1 MSAVS
6 DRAARVAWSPRL
18 SRQGARVL
26 ITYVPLLILLV
37 FLLAPFYWMIITS
50 FKPDGE
56 LYNAS
61 ISPLVVWNP
70 TLDQFDQLF
79 TLTPYLEWAGN
90 SIFVSTLSSGIALLF
105 GVPAGYAMARLRFR
119 GSGAVGMA
127 IFGTYLVPATLLFI
141 PMYQI
146 ILSLGLLDTRWALV
160 VVYPTFLTPFCTWL
174 MSGYFKTIPK
184 ELEDC
189 ARVDGSSRFG
199 AMWRIAIPLAKP
211 GILSAAIFAFTGSWN
226 EFLYALTLVTNVDQ
240 KTLPLGVVAT
250 LMNFDA
256 YPWGAL
262 MAGALLGSI
271 PIAIIYSFFV
281 ENYATGLTA
290 GAVKG

>member
-1 MSAVS
+1 
-6 DRAARVAWSPRL
+6 SPRL
-18 SRQGARVL
+18 SRKGVRVL
-26 ITYVPLLILLV
+26 ITYVPLLLLLI
-37 FLLAPFYWMIITS
+37 FLLSPFYWMVITS

-56 LYNAS
+56 LYNVA
-61 ISPLVVWNP
+61 ISPLVVWQP

-90 SIFVSTLSSGIALLF
+90 SIFVSSLSSGIALLF

>member
-18 SRQGARVL
+18 SRKGVRVL
-26 ITYVPLLILLV
+26 ITYVPLLLLLI
-37 FLLAPFYWMIITS
+37 FLLSPFYWMVITS

-56 LYNAS
+56 LYNVA
-61 ISPLVVWNP
+61 ISPLVVWQP

-90 SIFVSTLSSGIALLF
+90 SIFVSSLSSGIALLF

>member
-1 MSAVS
+1 MNVAT
-6 DRAARVAWSPRL
+6 DRAARSLPSLRVGRVGSRL
-18 SRQGARVL
+18 L
-26 ITYVPLLILLV
+26 ITYVPLIALLL
-37 FLLAPFYWMIITS
+37 FLLAPFYWMLITS
-50 FKPDGE
+50 FKPDPE
-56 LYNAS
+56 LYNANV
-61 ISPLVVWNP
+61 SPLVVWHP
-70 TLDQFDQLF
+70 TLDQFAQLF
-79 TLTPYLEWAGN
+79 ALTPYLEWAAN
-90 SIFVSTLSSGIALLF
+90 SLIVSSLSTGIALVF
-105 GVPAGYAMARLRFR
+105 GLPAGYAMARLRFR

-146 ILSLGLLDTRWALV
+146 IGALGLLDTRWALV

-211 GILSAAIFAFTGSWN
+211 GIVSAGIFAFTASWN
-226 EFLYALTLVTNVDQ
+226 EFLYALTLVSDVDQ

-250 LMNFDA
+250 LVNFDA
-256 YPWGAL
+256 YPWGSL

>member
-1 MSAVS
+1 MSAVTTPVV
-6 DRAARVAWSPRL
+6 RTAHAPRWSRGG
-18 SRQGARVL
+18 SRIL
-26 ITYVPLLILLV
+26 ITYVPLVLLLF

-50 FKPDGE
+50 FKPDPE
-56 LYNAS
+56 LYNVA
-61 ISPLVVWNP
+61 ISPLVVWHP
-70 TLDQFDQLF
+70 TLDQFAQLF
-79 TLTPYLEWAGN
+79 SLTPYLEWAVN
-90 SIFVSTLSSGIALLF
+90 SIEVSSVATGVALLF
-105 GVPAGYAMARLRFR
+105 GIPAGYAMARLRFR

-146 ILSLGLLDTRWALV
+146 ILTLGLMDSKWALV

-211 GILSAAIFAFTGSWN
+211 GILSAGIFAFTASWN
-226 EFLYALTLVTNVDQ
+226 EFLYALTLVSDIDQ

-250 LMNFDA
+250 LVNFDA
-256 YPWGAL
+256 YPWGSL

>member
-1 MSAVS
+1 MSART
-6 DRAARVAWSPRL
+6 DQLARAARLPRW
-18 SRQGARVL
+18 SRQGSRLL
-26 ITYVPLLILLV
+26 IVYVPLVLLLF
-37 FLLAPFYWMIITS
+37 FLLAPFYWMLITS
-50 FKPDGE
+50 FKPDPE
-56 LYNAS
+56 LYNSA
-61 ISPLVVWNP
+61 ISPLVVWHP
-70 TLDQFDQLF
+70 TLDQFAQLF
-79 TLTPYLEWAGN
+79 ALTPYLEWAAN
-90 SIFVSTLSSGIALLF
+90 SLEVSILSTGIALLF
-105 GVPAGYAMARLRFR
+105 GIPAGYAMARLRFR
-119 GSGAVGMA
+119 GAGAVGMA

-146 ILSLGLLDTRWALV
+146 ILSLGLLDTKWALV

-199 AMWRIAIPLAKP
+199 AMWRIAVPLAKP
-211 GILSAAIFAFTGSWN
+211 GILSAGIFAFTASWN
-226 EFLYALTLVTNVDQ
+226 EFLYALTLVSDVDQ

-250 LMNFDA
+250 LVNFDA
-256 YPWGAL
+256 YPWGSL

>member
-1 MSAVS
+1 MSVAT
-6 DRAARVAWSPRL
+6 DRAARSLPSLRVGRVGSRL
-18 SRQGARVL
+18 L
-26 ITYVPLLILLV
+26 ITYVPLIALLL

-50 FKPDGE
+50 FKPDPE
-56 LYNAS
+56 LYNANV
-61 ISPLVVWNP
+61 SPLVVWHP
-70 TLDQFDQLF
+70 TLDQFAQLF
-79 TLTPYLEWAGN
+79 SLTPYLEWAAN
-90 SIFVSTLSSGIALLF
+90 SLIVSSLSTGIALLF
-105 GVPAGYAMARLRFR
+105 GLPAGYAMARLRFH

-146 ILSLGLLDTRWALV
+146 IGALGLLDTRWALV

-211 GILSAAIFAFTGSWN
+211 GIVSAGIFAFTASWN
-226 EFLYALTLVTNVDQ
+226 EFLYALTLVSDVDQ

-250 LMNFDA
+250 LVNFDA
-256 YPWGAL
+256 YPWGSL

>member
-1 MSAVS
+1 MSAVT
-6 DRAARVAWSPRL
+6 DRATRTTSSLRL
-18 SRQGARVL
+18 GRIGSRLV
-26 ITYVPLLILLV
+26 ITYVPLILLLI
-37 FLLAPFYWMIITS
+37 FLLAPFYWMIITA
-50 FKPDGE
+50 FKPDAE
-56 LYNAS
+56 LYSSAV
-61 ISPLVVWNP
+61 SPLLVWHP
-70 TLDQFDQLF
+70 TLDQFAQLF
-79 TLTPYLEWAGN
+79 ALTPYLEWAAN
-90 SIFVSTLSSGIALLF
+90 NLIVSSLSTGIALLF
-105 GVPAGYAMARLRFR
+105 GLPAGYAMARLRFR

-146 ILSLGLLDTRWALV
+146 IGALGLLDTRWALV

-211 GILSAAIFAFTGSWN
+211 GIVSAGIFAFTASWN
-226 EFLYALTLVTNVDQ
+226 EFLYALTLVSDVDQ

-250 LMNFDA
+250 LMNFNA
-256 YPWGAL
+256 YPWGSL

>member
-1 MSAVS
+1 MSAVTG
-6 DRAARVAWSPRL
+6 RAARVASSPRL
-18 SRQGARVL
+18 GRVGGRVAL
-26 ITYVPLLILLV
+26 TYVPLVVLLI

-50 FKPDGE
+50 FKPDPE
-56 LYNAS
+56 LYNAA
-61 ISPLVVWNP
+61 ISPLVVWHP
-70 TLDQFDQLF
+70 TLEQFAQLF
-79 TLTPYLEWAGN
+79 SLTPYLEWAVN
-90 SIFVSTLSSGIALLF
+90 SLIVSSLSTGIALLF
-105 GVPAGYAMARLRFR
+105 GLPAGYAMARLRFH

-146 ILSLGLLDTRWALV
+146 IGALGLLDTRWALV

-211 GILSAAIFAFTGSWN
+211 GIVSAGIFAFTASWN
-226 EFLYALTLVTNVDQ
+226 EFLYALTLVSDVDQ

-250 LMNFDA
+250 LVNFDA
-256 YPWGAL
+256 YPWGSL

>member
-1 MSAVS
+1 MSALTT
-6 DRAARVAWSPRL
+6 RATRTAWASRWSRVGPRL
-18 SRQGARVL
+18 L
-26 ITYVPLLILLV
+26 ITYVPLVLLLF

-70 TLDQFDQLF
+70 TLDQFTQLF
-79 TLTPYLEWAGN
+79 ALTPYLEWAVN
-90 SIFVSTLSSGIALLF
+90 SIEVSCSATAVALLF
-105 GVPAGYAMARLRFR
+105 GIPAGYAMARLRFR
-119 GSGAVGMA
+119 GAGAVGMA

-146 ILSLGLLDTRWALV
+146 ILSLGLMDSKWALV

-199 AMWRIAIPLAKP
+199 AMWRIAVPLAKP
-211 GILSAAIFAFTGSWN
+211 GILSAGIFAFTASWN
-226 EFLYALTLVTNVDQ
+226 EFLYALTLVSDVDQ
-240 KTLPLGVVAT
+240 KTLPLGIVAT
-250 LMNFDA
+250 LVNFDA
-256 YPWGAL
+256 YPWGSL

>member
-18 SRQGARVL
+18 SRKGARIL
-26 ITYVPLLILLV
+26 ITYVPLIGLLI
-37 FLLAPFYWMIITS
+37 FLLAPFYWMVITS

-70 TLDQFDQLF
+70 TLDQFDQFF

-90 SIFVSTLSSGIALLF
+90 SIFVSSLSSGIALLF

-146 ILSLGLLDTRWALV
+146 ILSPGLLDTRWALV

>member
-1 MSAVS
+1 MNVLTGRSAGVVP
-6 DRAARVAWSPRL
+6 APRYG
-18 SRQGARVL
+18 RIATRIL
-26 ITYVPLLILLV
+26 ITYVPLVILLT
-37 FLLAPFYWMIITS
+37 FLLAPFYWMIITA
-50 FKPDGE
+50 FKPDSE
-56 LYNAS
+56 LYSSAV
-61 ISPLVVWNP
+61 SPLIVWHP
-70 TLDQFDQLF
+70 TLVQFEQLF
-79 TLTPYLEWAGN
+79 SLTPYLEWAGN
-90 SIFVSTLSSGIALLF
+90 SIVVSSLSTGVALLF
-105 GVPAGYAMARLRFR
+105 GLPAGYAMARLRFR

-141 PMYQI
+141 PMYQV
-146 ILSLGLLDTRWALV
+146 ILSLGLLDTKWALV

-184 ELEDC
+184 ELEEC

-211 GILSAAIFAFTGSWN
+211 GIVSAGIFAFTASWN
-226 EFLYALTLVTNVDQ
+226 EFLYALTLVSDVDQ

-256 YPWGAL
+256 YPWGSL

-281 ENYATGLTA
+281 ENYAVGLTA

>member
-1 MSAVS
+1 MSATTN
-6 DRAARVAWSPRL
+6 RTAETAWTSRRGRL
-18 SRQGARVL
+18 SGRL
-26 ITYVPLLILLV
+26 LLTYVPLVILLI
-37 FLLAPFYWMIITS
+37 FLLAPFYWMLITS

-56 LYNAS
+56 LYNVAV
-61 ISPLVVWNP
+61 SPLVVWHP
-70 TLDQFDQLF
+70 TLFQFQRLF
-79 TLTPYLEWAGN
+79 ELTPYLTWAGN
-90 SIFVSTLSSGIALLF
+90 SIIVSSLSTGIALLF
-105 GVPAGYAMARLRFR
+105 GLPAGYAMARLRFR

-146 ILSLGLLDTRWALV
+146 ILSLGLLDTKWALV

-211 GILSAAIFAFTGSWN
+211 GILSAGIFAFTASWN
-226 EFLYALTLVTNVDQ
+226 EFLYALTLVSDVDQ

-250 LMNFDA
+250 LVNFDA
-256 YPWGAL
+256 YPWGSL